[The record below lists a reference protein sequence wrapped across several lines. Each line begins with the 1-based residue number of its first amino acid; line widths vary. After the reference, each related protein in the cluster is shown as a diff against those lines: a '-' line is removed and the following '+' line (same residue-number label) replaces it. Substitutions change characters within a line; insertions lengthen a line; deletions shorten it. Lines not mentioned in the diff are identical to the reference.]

1 MTSRA
6 TEPAAVAVSNP
17 THETGGPHTAWST
30 VNTAENFPGVAT
42 PLGWTFWRDPLEL
55 ALRGAFADLGV
66 LRKSDIRVADCVD
79 DRFTTAIF
87 GRFAG
92 NVDQMRL
99 ISDRMPGAS
108 GSETERQI
116 FGSARP
122 EVRDNRQRARYPI
135 IALKMP
141 RHVWRLPAALRRW
154 RRETD
159 AWWRTNTR
167 PGALPDE
174 RAARAALAES
184 IARFEQVI
192 RAHMVVS
199 MVGTAIY
206 AQLTTLAEASGNP
219 GLETTLASGYGGM
232 EETESVNE
240 LWRVARGELTLE
252 QFIDRHGYH
261 GPAESELASV
271 TWREDPSP
279 VQSLV
284 QAYARKHDSW
294 SPQRSHQRQRS
305 ARIEAESRVLGGLPA
320 YKRPIAR
327 TLFTIAACY
336 IPLRE
341 VGKAAFL
348 QNIDVGRAAAR
359 TLGRILHERGLLDS
373 ADDVFYL
380 TADELL
386 HILPGDTAGTI
397 SQRKH
402 IHRHYNNFQL
412 PDRWT
417 GVPEPVGAP
426 SPTSTSH
433 TLIGIAVS
441 PGQVEGRARVMVEP
455 DSADLEDDEILVCNT
470 TDPSWASLFV
480 LASAVVIDIGATM
493 SHGAIV
499 AREMGIPCVINTRV
513 GTTLIKTGDRILVD
527 GTTGTVHLIDG
538 SSDTDVSDLSHTG
551 G

>member
-1 MTSRA
+1 MTFRA
-6 TEPAAVAVSNP
+6 TEPAVAAISNP
-17 THETGGPHTAWST
+17 THETGGPHTTWST

-55 ALRGAFADLGV
+55 ALRGAFADIGV
-66 LRKSDIRVADCVD
+66 LRESDIRVADCVD

-116 FGSARP
+116 FGSVRP
-122 EVRDNRQRARYPI
+122 EVRDNPQRGRYPI
-135 IALKMP
+135 IAFKMP
-141 RHVWRLPAALRRW
+141 RHVWRLPGTLRK
-154 RRETD
+154 RRSETD
-159 AWWRTNTR
+159 AWWRTNTK
-167 PGALPDE
+167 PGALHDE

-184 IARFEQVI
+184 MTRFGRVM

-206 AQLTTLAEASGNP
+206 AQLSALAEASGNP
-219 GLETTLASGYGGM
+219 GLETTLTSGYGGM
-232 EETESVNE
+232 EETESVSD
-240 LWRVARGELTLE
+240 LWKAAREEITLE
-252 QFIDRHGYH
+252 QFLDRHGYH

-279 VQSLV
+279 VRSLIM
-284 QAYARKHDSW
+284 AYTRKRDSL
-294 SPQRSHQRQRS
+294 SPQRSHERQRN
-305 ARIEAESRVLGGLPA
+305 ARTEAESRVLTGLPA
-320 YKRPIAR
+320 HRRPIAR
-327 TLFTIAACY
+327 TLFTVAACY

-348 QNIDVGRAAAR
+348 QTIDVGRAAAR
-359 TLGRILHERGLLDS
+359 TQGRLLHERGLLDS

-386 HILPGDTAGTI
+386 HTLPTDIVATV
-397 SQRKH
+397 SQRKD
-402 IHRHYNNFQL
+402 IRHQYSSFQL

-417 GVPEPVGAP
+417 GVPEPIRAP
-426 SPTSTSH
+426 SQPSVSA
-433 TLIGIAVS
+433 TLLGIAVS
-441 PGQVEGRARVMVEP
+441 PGRVEGRARVIVEP

-470 TDPSWASLFV
+470 TDPSWAALFV
-480 LASAVVIDIGATM
+480 LASAVVIDIGGTM

-513 GTTLIKTGDRILVD
+513 GTTVIKTGDRILVD
-527 GTTGTVHLIDG
+527 ATNGTVRLIGNG
-538 SSDTDVSDLSHTG
+538 SPAL
-551 G
+551 